1 MFRTA
6 REFYGRAYALASNE
20 VEEKQ
25 IMPYLMASI
34 RQQAN
39 RNPIPQI
46 QDENGNPMPLRE
58 ETEEIKRQKEAIEK
72 AITMHIRNLT
82 EEEPIEGISSLKE
95 MDFRFR
101 QEMTYAGWTLTEKE
115 GKVVI
120 YTYLPTLHKPTEV
133 A

>member
-6 REFYGRAYALASNE
+6 REFYGRAYALAKSE
-20 VEEKQ
+20 AEECQ

-34 RQQAN
+34 RYLAN
-39 RNPIPQI
+39 RKPIAQMLDDNDNPI
-46 QDENGNPMPLRE
+46 PLRE
-58 ETEEIKRQKEAIEK
+58 ETEEIKQQKESIEK
-72 AITMHIRNLT
+72 AITKHIRNLT
-82 EEEPIEGISSLKE
+82 ETEPIEGISSLKE

-101 QEMTYAGWTLTEKE
+101 QEMAYAGWTLTEHE

-120 YTYLPTLHKPTEV
+120 YTYLPTLHKKS